1 MLDGERGSWV
11 EEEFGEVDLGDE
23 RLNRRL
29 LEIAKRCSE
38 NSQGSLPV
46 MSQDPAM
53 LKAIY
58 RFFDNDCIE
67 PNDLLCGHIAAT
79 YRRMAQEKLVLAPND
94 TCLLDLSTHKT
105 TKGIG
110 PLGSEAQQGLL
121 MHNLLAFTEEGVPLG
136 LLSQWVWARD
146 AENYAQL
153 KDHKTR
159 PIEEKESY
167 KWIRSLETA
176 NLASEFCPK
185 TQIVCVGDR
194 EADIYDL
201 FVYERRPGVDLLIRS
216 AQDRCVVEEEK
227 YLQTALQAT
236 PATMEFELHI
246 PARNGQA
253 ARVAQ
258 MEVHWREVTLR
269 PPSKRAK
276 EHLPT
281 IRLWAVWACE
291 PQPPKDLEAVDW
303 LLLSTVPVHNTQDA
317 MQRLEWYARRWG
329 IEIWHKI
336 LKSGCRIESRQLG
349 TALRLERCLA
359 TFSVIAWH
367 IHYATLLARVAPDL
381 PCTILLEDTEW
392 QALYCSIHN
401 TVILPKTVPTI
412 SQAVLWIAKLGGF
425 LNRKRDGFPGVTVLW
440 KGFQHLADLSH
451 MYRICRPN
459 PPAPLVGKS

>member
-1 MLDGERGSWV
+1 MEDESQRSWI
-11 EEEFGEVDLGDE
+11 EEEFGEVELGDE

-29 LEIAKRCSE
+29 LEIVKRLSE
-38 NSQGSLPV
+38 NSQGSLPAT
-46 MSQDPAM
+46 SQDPAM

-58 RFFDNDCIE
+58 RFFDNDYIE

-105 TKGIG
+105 TEGLG

-121 MHNLLAFTEEGVPLG
+121 MHNMAAFTEEGVPLG
-136 LLSQWVWARD
+136 LLSQFVWARD
-146 AENYAQL
+146 PENFAQL

-176 NLASEFCPK
+176 NLASEFCPQ

-194 EADIYDL
+194 EADVYDL
-201 FVYERRPGVDLLIRS
+201 FVYERRPGVELLIRS
-216 AQDRCVVEEEK
+216 AQDRCVAGEEK
-227 YLQTALQAT
+227 YLHTAMQAT
-236 PATMEFELHI
+236 PATATFELHI
-246 PARNGQA
+246 PARNGQT

-258 MEVHWREVTLR
+258 MEVHWREVTLQ

-276 EHLPT
+276 EHLPA
-281 IRLWAVWACE
+281 IQLWAVWAYE
-291 PQPPKDLEAVDW
+291 PHPPKDVEAVEW

-317 MQRLEWYARRWG
+317 LQRLEWYARRWG

-336 LKSGCRIESRQLG
+336 LKSGCRIESRLLG
-349 TALRLERCLA
+349 TALRWQRCLA
-359 TFSVIAWH
+359 TFSVIAWR
-367 IHYATLLARVAPDL
+367 IQYATLLSRVAPDL
-381 PCTILLEDTEW
+381 PCTILLEGAEW
-392 QALYCSIHN
+392 QALYCTIHN
-401 TVILPKTVPTI
+401 TAILPKTVPTL

-440 KGFQHLADLSH
+440 KGFQHLADLSR
-451 MYRICRPN
+451 MYLLLRPIPV
-459 PPAPLVGKS
+459 PPFVGKS